1 MIYIAR
7 ALQRDLVR
15 WLLWCVRLR
24 WLSFGRGHFGGFAGW
39 ASLRTADWTYHMLER
54 SADAGKSLA
63 DSSLSKIN
71 FLSRLL
77 T

>member
-39 ASLRTADWTYHMLER
+39 ASLRTANLQLPY
-54 SADAGKSLA
+54 AGK
-63 DSSLSKIN
+63 IGGRGEI
-71 FLSRLL
+71 FRR
-77 T
+77 